1 MPCEYCPRWTNVA
14 IIDPDLLEA
23 FCPRCAL
30 HGYVQAA
37 VNPNEEPTREEIER
51 QAQADDGSLPEGWE
65 DTVVLG
71 IPGPKRG
78 VYLRL
83 DPDVLDWFKA
93 HGAGYQTRINA
104 VLRGFVHARRRADDA
119 GQKPK

>member
-1 MPCEYCPRWTNVA
+1 MRRKENFVRYTA
-14 IIDPDLLEA
+14 DELAKLKSEA
-23 FCPRCAL
+23 DWAK
-30 HGYVQAA
+30 VDAM
-37 VNPNEEPTREEIER
+37 TREEVEL
-51 QAQADDGSLPEGWE
+51 QAEADDGPLPEGWE

-93 HGAGYQTRINA
+93 HGPGYQTRINA
-104 VLRGFVHARRRADDA
+104 VPRAFVGARRRAEHA
-119 GQKPK
+119 RPKPK